1 MPNDGKIHRTHSDE
15 PAMKNPETPHTPSS
29 MTYTEMMNEGKQRRK
44 DGKMSTNSDITQR
57 IEELER
63 RVDHLQKIIQR
74 QIRLGRMIQQDLD

>member
-1 MPNDGKIHRTHSDE
+1 MSQE
-15 PAMKNPETPHTPSS
+15 SAAMASEDNPDANSA

-44 DGKMSTNSDITQR
+44 DEKMSTNSDIIQR

>member
-1 MPNDGKIHRTHSDE
+1 MHSDGNTIKMSQE
-15 PAMKNPETPHTPSS
+15 SAAMASEDNPDANSA

-44 DGKMSTNSDITQR
+44 DGKMSTNGDITQR

>member
-1 MPNDGKIHRTHSDE
+1 MNQESA
-15 PAMKNPETPHTPSS
+15 AMASGDNPDANSA

-44 DGKMSTNSDITQR
+44 DEKMSTNSDIIQR

-74 QIRLGRMIQQDLD
+74 QISLGRMIQQDLD

>member
-1 MPNDGKIHRTHSDE
+1 MSQE
-15 PAMKNPETPHTPSS
+15 SAAMASEDNPDANSA

-44 DGKMSTNSDITQR
+44 DEKMSTNGDITQR

-74 QIRLGRMIQQDLD
+74 QIRLGKMIQQDLDWSTSTCFD

>member
-1 MPNDGKIHRTHSDE
+1 MSQE
-15 PAMKNPETPHTPSS
+15 SAAMASEDNPDANSA

-44 DGKMSTNSDITQR
+44 DEKMTTNGDITQR

>member
-1 MPNDGKIHRTHSDE
+1 MNQESA
-15 PAMKNPETPHTPSS
+15 AMASEDNPDANSA

-44 DGKMSTNSDITQR
+44 DEKMSTNGDITQR

>member
-1 MPNDGKIHRTHSDE
+1 MSQE
-15 PAMKNPETPHTPSS
+15 SAAMASEDNLDANSA

-44 DGKMSTNSDITQR
+44 DGKMSANGDITQR

>member
-1 MPNDGKIHRTHSDE
+1 MSQE
-15 PAMKNPETPHTPSS
+15 SAAMASEDNPDTKSA
-29 MTYTEMMNEGKQRRK
+29 MTYTETMNEGKQRRK
-44 DGKMSTNSDITQR
+44 DGKMSTNGDITQR

>member
-1 MPNDGKIHRTHSDE
+1 MSQESAAMASEDNSD
-15 PAMKNPETPHTPSS
+15 ANSA

-44 DGKMSTNSDITQR
+44 DGKMSTNGDITQR

>member
-1 MPNDGKIHRTHSDE
+1 MSQE
-15 PAMKNPETPHTPSS
+15 SAAMASEDNPDANSA

-44 DGKMSTNSDITQR
+44 DEKMSKNGDITQR

-74 QIRLGRMIQQDLD
+74 QIRLGRMSQQDLD

>member
-1 MPNDGKIHRTHSDE
+1 MSQE
-15 PAMKNPETPHTPSS
+15 SAAMASEDNPDANSA

-44 DGKMSTNSDITQR
+44 DEKMSTNGDITQR

>member
-1 MPNDGKIHRTHSDE
+1 MSQE
-15 PAMKNPETPHTPSS
+15 SAAMASEDNPDANSA

-44 DGKMSTNSDITQR
+44 DGKMTANGDITQR

>member
-1 MPNDGKIHRTHSDE
+1 MSQE
-15 PAMKNPETPHTPSS
+15 SAAMASEDNPDANSA

-44 DGKMSTNSDITQR
+44 DEKMSANGDITQR

>member
-1 MPNDGKIHRTHSDE
+1 MSQE
-15 PAMKNPETPHTPSS
+15 SAAMASEDNPDANSA

-44 DGKMSTNSDITQR
+44 DEKMRTNGDITQR

>member
-1 MPNDGKIHRTHSDE
+1 MNQESA
-15 PAMKNPETPHTPSS
+15 AMASEDNPDANSA

-44 DGKMSTNSDITQR
+44 DEKMSTNSDIIQR

>member
-29 MTYTEMMNEGKQRRK
+29 MTYTEMMNEGRQSKEK
-44 DGKMSTNSDITQR
+44 TVESVGTDLEDR

-63 RVDHLQKIIQR
+63 KVDHLQKVIQR
-74 QIRLGRMIQQDLD
+74 QIRLGKMIE

>member
-1 MPNDGKIHRTHSDE
+1 MSQE
-15 PAMKNPETPHTPSS
+15 SAAMASEDNPDANSA

-44 DGKMSTNSDITQR
+44 DEKMSTNSDNIQR

>member
-1 MPNDGKIHRTHSDE
+1 
-15 PAMKNPETPHTPSS
+15 

-44 DGKMSTNSDITQR
+44 DEKISTNGDITQR

-74 QIRLGRMIQQDLD
+74 QIRLGKMIQQDLD

>member
-1 MPNDGKIHRTHSDE
+1 MSQE
-15 PAMKNPETPHTPSS
+15 SAAMASEDNPDANSA

-44 DGKMSTNSDITQR
+44 DGEMSTNGDITQR